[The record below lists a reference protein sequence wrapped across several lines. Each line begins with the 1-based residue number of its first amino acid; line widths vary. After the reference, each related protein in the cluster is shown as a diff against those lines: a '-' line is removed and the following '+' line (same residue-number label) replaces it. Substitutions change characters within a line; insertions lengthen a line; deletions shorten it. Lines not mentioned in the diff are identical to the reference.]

1 MPAAKT
7 NHPNKDQGAKAM
19 LRRTLSSLLLAA
31 ACLVVTGCAD
41 DVKTVTTHEQ
51 THESEPQMVSPGEP
65 IVE

>member
-1 MPAAKT
+1 
-7 NHPNKDQGAKAM
+7 M
-19 LRRTLSSLLLAA
+19 LRKMLSGLLLVAA
-31 ACLVVTGCAD
+31 AFVICDTPGCGD